1 MSSTKIEN
9 PNGHGNGAGMKHN
22 GRMEVG
28 LRKGIRAF
36 FDIDDITI
44 AFWGSAWTGREVV
57 TVEDRIVSD
66 KRSLRFET
74 AHHFEHAG
82 IHYKLVFEVV
92 SVLRGEFR
100 IELHREGVLVDS
112 DRFRQSDF
120 GVDPA
125 TGRFS
130 WWRLLRTLAPYF
142 VAGMAVGAGA
152 AWLVDHLLGG

>member
-1 MSSTKIEN
+1 MSTPSI
-9 PNGHGNGAGMKHN
+9 GNGNDHNVKREN

-57 TVEDRIVSD
+57 TVDDRIVSD
-66 KRSLRFET
+66 KRSIRFRTE
-74 AHHFEHAG
+74 HDFEHAG
-82 IHYKLVFEVV
+82 IRYKLIFEAV
-92 SVLRGEFR
+92 SLLRGEFR
-100 IELHREGVLVDS
+100 IELYRDGAFVDS
-112 DRFRQSDF
+112 DRFRQIQH

-130 WWRLLRTLAPYF
+130 VWRLLRKLAPYF
-142 VAGMAVGAGA
+142 ALGMLVGASA
-152 AWLVDHLLGG
+152 AFLVDYLAGS